1 MKLRSLFVVSKRAL
15 RVLAVTPF
23 QRLYINKL
31 SKLLAKDTS
40 CLVYLLTDHAG
51 DTFISL
57 SLLEALKTTVDS
69 NFVVCI
75 FKEYES
81 LLKYFP
87 KLADNYVTFADGK
100 FLLFQSRDLVKFN
113 GVILA
118 SVKFGTFG
126 IKEKVRTRKLV
137 LVGYKYAHL
146 VKFWESPYK
155 LRIDNYF
162 RFILN
167 VPEDFPLAS
176 PCISEEQ
183 RERAKQLFDS
193 YNLVE
198 GRTVILAPYSNSS
211 KSYSDR
217 SIHIFEKVASKLAE
231 KGYIV
236 CTNVD
241 QRNPRPIRDTV
252 AVSPSLDLLIPFADL
267 AGYVITFRSGFADI
281 VSGSR
286 AKLFVLYPHFR
297 YRVGVSFYDYCSI
310 SSIFKRSD
318 TIELIGESEDFLKVL
333 DYF

>member
-1 MKLRSLFVVSKRAL
+1 M
-15 RVLAVTPF
+15 
-23 QRLYINKL
+23 
-31 SKLLAKDTS
+31 
-40 CLVYLLTDHAG
+40 TDRTG

-57 SLLEALKTTVDS
+57 SLLETLKTTADS

-75 FKEYES
+75 FKEYQS

-87 KLADNYVTFADGK
+87 ELAENYVTFADEK
-100 FLLFQSRDLVKFN
+100 FLLFQIRDLVKFS
-113 GVILA
+113 GLILA
-118 SVKFGTFG
+118 SMKFGTFR
-126 IKEKVRTRKLV
+126 IREKVRTSKLL
-137 LVGYKYAHL
+137 LVGNKYAHL
-146 VKFWESPYK
+146 IKFWKSRYK
-155 LRIDNYF
+155 LRIDNFF

-167 VPEDFPLAS
+167 VPEDFPLAL
-176 PCISEEQ
+176 PCVSEEQ
-183 RERAKQLFDS
+183 RQRAKQLFNS
-193 YNLVE
+193 CNLVE
-198 GRTVILAPYSNSS
+198 GRTVILAPYSNSA
-211 KSYSDR
+211 KFYSDR
-217 SIHIFEKVASKLAE
+217 NIHIFEKVASKLAE

-241 QRNPRPIRDTV
+241 QRNPKPIKDTV
-252 AVSPSLDLLIPFADL
+252 AVSPPLDLLTLFADL

-318 TIELIGESEDFLKVL
+318 TIELIGESENFLKGL